1 MGFPIRKSV
10 DQSFFAAPHGLSQRS
25 TSFIASQRQGIHRT
39 PLRHLIALIINVHT
53 LGRML
58 SAQLPPDRNLKTRT
72 LDECFLRSRT
82 LIRKTS
88 LLRKINP
95 MMRRSSF
102 TKKII
107 YNSHILQVLPC
118 ERRERRN
125 DLEIMNWIP
134 QIALQIQN
142 SDRSPLYDVRNP
154 ARASI

>member
-53 LGRML
+53 LGRMY
-58 SAQLPPDRNLKTRT
+58 SAHLPRDRNLKART
-72 LDECFLRSRT
+72 SMNAMRGRT

-102 TKKII
+102 INKDI
-107 YNSHILQVLPC
+107 YNSIIL
-118 ERRERRN
+118 R
-125 DLEIMNWIP
+125 
-134 QIALQIQN
+134 
-142 SDRSPLYDVRNP
+142 
-154 ARASI
+154 

>member
-1 MGFPIRKSV
+1 MKAWFSNIAVRAPKPSIVKIEILEFQLSKVGFPIRKSV

-58 SAQLPPDRNLKTRT
+58 SAHLPQDLSLKART
-72 LDECFLRSRT
+72 LDECCMRLDM
-82 LIRKTS
+82 IRKTS

-107 YNSHILQVLPC
+107 YNSRIPQVLP
-118 ERRERRN
+118 
-125 DLEIMNWIP
+125 
-134 QIALQIQN
+134 
-142 SDRSPLYDVRNP
+142 
-154 ARASI
+154 